1 MELHER
7 IIEEA
12 TQQFFRYGIRN
23 VTMDD
28 IAASLGIS
36 KRTVYEKF
44 KDKTELVQSCL
55 KEIARNHEER
65 NQQIIS
71 GSGNVIETIFA
82 FMQEGIKTMN
92 CINPV
97 FFLDLKKFY
106 PKVWSSVHEENVR
119 TAQNLTHKL
128 LRKGLNEGVFRKDI
142 NIPIVSKLFHEQMNL
157 ISDESVF
164 PKEEYNHVEV
174 FKNLIINF
182 MRGIST
188 TKGIEIIDKILD

>member
-1 MELHER
+1 MEVRER

-23 VTMDD
+23 VTMDN
-28 IAASLGIS
+28 IAASLGMS
-36 KRTVYEKF
+36 KRTVYENF
-44 KDKTELVQSCL
+44 KDKTELVQTCM
-55 KEIARNHEER
+55 KELAKHHEER
-65 NQQIIS
+65 NQKIIS

-92 CINPV
+92 FINPV

-106 PKVWSSVHEENVR
+106 PKVWSSVHEENIR

-188 TKGIEIIDKILD
+188 TKGIEITDKMLD